1 MYQKPDP
8 DKFMFLKDPSI
19 AVEQEIEARRQLAR
33 DVHLKEQDFK
43 DHGYTAV
50 NCARCG

>member
-8 DKFMFLKDPSI
+8 EVIFRKDPPI
-19 AVEQEIEARRQLAR
+19 VVEQKVEARRQLAR
-33 DVHLKEQDFK
+33 DVNLKEQDFK

-50 NCARCG
+50 SCAR